1 MWDIDF
7 THEKSVSLVV
17 LKQLSRAI
25 SLNFHN
31 CKEVLVVLTL
41 INKVSLIWLI
51 VLAFSAH
58 SLSRIGCGRFLTS
71 FLNRLSA
78 EVFCGA
84 HFLQY
89 SGLAVGV
96 WTYLWEKAG
105 SGTKCEWSIMTG
117 VALR

>member
-58 SLSRIGCGRFLTS
+58 SLSRIGCGRFFNIIFKQAISRGVLWSTL
-71 FLNRLSA
+71 FA
-78 EVFCGA
+78 VFRSC
-84 HFLQY
+84 
-89 SGLAVGV
+89 SGCLDVFMG
-96 WTYLWEKAG
+96 EG
-105 SGTKCEWSIMTG
+105 RIRHEM
-117 VALR
+117 